1 MYCDTLASKSITIV
15 MILPLCKF
23 RVTGIKIGL
32 GWKCM
37 HRHAQPPNP
46 YPTLHPPTPWQKFLK
61 LSLRPSRENFCTH
74 AVVLLLH

>member
-23 RVTGIKIGL
+23 RVNGIKIGL

-46 YPTLHPPTPWQKFLK
+46 YPTLHPPPGK
-61 LSLRPSRENFCTH
+61 NF
-74 AVVLLLH
+74 